1 VKLSVYPAITLEALN
16 KHLSEKPLVT
26 VTNKQIGYC
35 EITADSTLVPH
46 EMATYKKEVVDAE
59 IACILQKLESIFASK
74 RKNYDIAWCLSL
86 SSSPNQKDLKAL
98 CQTLHSQLQKPTDH

>member
-1 VKLSVYPAITLEALN
+1 MNGESPLKVEMFTDNPSLLENLEQLIKKLKSDETVKLSVYPAITLEALN

-46 EMATYKKEVVDAE
+46 ENGN
-59 IACILQKLESIFASK
+59 LQEGG
-74 RKNYDIAWCLSL
+74 CG
-86 SSSPNQKDLKAL
+86 
-98 CQTLHSQLQKPTDH
+98 C